1 MKRLWQNFGIVLVKS
16 KDSLLAHLPKCTL
29 FAPPLPPTPP
39 KNFALALFSISLGTA
54 TQEK

>member
-29 FAPPLPPTPP
+29 FAPPPRHTPP
-39 KNFALALFSISLGTA
+39 KKIALALFSISLRTA